1 MHADISVDLHVVFYF
16 YHTFLYS
23 RLQSHAL
30 KLLFQD
36 DFSIENTFQKAGV
49 FFPFFYREKSGHGY
63 FCAPVSPACFP
74 VRKNRVNYDTDN
86 VQPCNSFEHRAFFNL
101 RNS

>member
-49 FFPFFYREKSGHGY
+49 FFPFFTERNLATGIFVLPFLLPVFQLEKI
-63 FCAPVSPACFP
+63 
-74 VRKNRVNYDTDN
+74 
-86 VQPCNSFEHRAFFNL
+86 E
-101 RNS
+101 